1 MTEVAGQVGC
11 QGVDEIYLVFTW
23 PPFKRSTFFPLVL
36 SGVNQQICRSKM
48 IVVVVVSSSS
58 SSSSSSSGSSNSG
71 SSSSSSRSRSSGSR

>member
-58 SSSSSSSGSSNSG
+58 SSSSGSSNSG
-71 SSSSSSRSRSSGSR
+71 SSSSSSRSRSSSSR